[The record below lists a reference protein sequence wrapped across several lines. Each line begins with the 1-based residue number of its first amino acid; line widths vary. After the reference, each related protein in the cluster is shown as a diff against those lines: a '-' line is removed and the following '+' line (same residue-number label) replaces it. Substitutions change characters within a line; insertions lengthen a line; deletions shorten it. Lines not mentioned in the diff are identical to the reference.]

1 MYPKISKFKATNG
14 NTYKGLL
21 VGEFMKVNP
30 IPYFDQKTINKY
42 LSQFNQDDITYLTQS
57 QILGVFCPKA
67 QTYILGGFELP
78 KIDFDGKTYFCF
90 ALDMQFE
97 LNK

>member
-30 IPYFDQKTINKY
+30 IPYFDQKTIDKY
-42 LSQFNQDDITYLTQS
+42 LAQFNQDDLTYLTQS

-78 KIDFDGKTYFCF
+78 KVDFEGKTYFCF
-90 ALDMQFE
+90 AVDMQFE
-97 LNK
+97 FNK